1 LTYPPKESK
10 NKAKISIRQ
19 SKFMRKVLNLSFL
32 VFIGLTFSVFG
43 QNREL
48 VQEDSKTE
56 QKPEQKFA
64 LVIGNSAYESSPLK
78 NPVNDARA
86 ISQTLTALGF
96 QVILKE
102 NINQVEMKRAVR
114 EFGGKIKNGGV
125 GLFYFA
131 GHGVQVKGQNYLVP
145 IGATITKEEEVE
157 YEGLDVGFVMAQMD
171 AAKNRMNIV
180 ILDACRNNPF
190 ARSYRSE
197 SNGLASIS
205 APSGTLIAYATAP
218 GSVASDGDGA
228 NGLYTQELLSNMR
241 TVGLNIEEVF
251 KRVRISVREKTEGKQ
266 TPWESSSL
274 TGAFYFA
281 KSGEVKNIPNTQ
293 QVLIPQVDTTAIELA
308 FWDSIKNSKD
318 PEDYKAYLEKFPN
331 GQFASLAKRRSQN
344 NETQN
349 PTTRNTETDVDQA
362 INSLVSLGSVTTTL
376 GKFGDGNTEVTVIG
390 PCRIKNVEKTLW
402 NNKARFNPS
411 VFERIIN
418 LSDINTA
425 QISVREF
432 VPTDRP
438 RLWVVQIKMTQGR
451 TIAQTI
457 TVYKN
462 QELTKLQDAAKT
474 TNVGESDI
482 AYYMDSESA
491 NRFAKALANAARLCG
506 AKSETF

>member
-1 LTYPPKESK
+1 MK
-10 NKAKISIRQ
+10 NFVILLHLLFILSAISI
-19 SKFMRKVLNLSFL
+19 FA
-32 VFIGLTFSVFG
+32 

-48 VQEDSKTE
+48 VQEDTSKTE
-56 QKPEQKFA
+56 QKIA

-86 ISQTLTALGF
+86 ISQTLSALGF

-114 EFGGKIKNGGV
+114 EFGDKIKNGGI

-145 IGATITKEEEVE
+145 IGAQITKEEEAE
-157 YEGLDVGFVMAQMD
+157 YEGLDVGFVMAQME

-190 ARSYRSE
+190 ARSFRSE

-228 NGLYTQELLSNMR
+228 NGLYTQELLFNMK
-241 TVGLNIEEVF
+241 TIGLNIEEVF
-251 KRVRISVREKTEGKQ
+251 KRVRISVREKTQGKQ

-281 KSGEVKNIPNTQ
+281 KSGDVKPVATQ
-293 QVLIPQVDTTAIELA
+293 QQQIAVPQVDTTAIELA

-331 GQFASLAKRRSQN
+331 GQFASLAKRRSQSAETTLSSTN
-344 NETQN
+344 TNEN
-349 PTTRNTETDVDQA
+349 DVDQA
-362 INSLVSLGSVTTTL
+362 LNSLATFGSGSVSL
-376 GKFGDGNTEVTVIG
+376 GKFGVANVQVSLIG
-390 PCRIKNVEKTLW
+390 KCQIKSAQNTLW
-402 NNKARFNPS
+402 NNKSGNNPGI
-411 VFERIIN
+411 FEYVLN
-418 LSDINTA
+418 LSDINVANIT
-425 QISVREF
+425 IDKVTF
-432 VPTDRP
+432 TDKINKDRP
-438 RLWVVQIKMTQGR
+438 PLWTVNIKTLPGR
-451 TIAQTI
+451 TIAQTV

-462 QELTKLQDAAKT
+462 DELTKIKTPAKT
-474 TNVGESDI
+474 ENVSQSTFI
-482 AYYMDSESA
+482 YFMDSEPA